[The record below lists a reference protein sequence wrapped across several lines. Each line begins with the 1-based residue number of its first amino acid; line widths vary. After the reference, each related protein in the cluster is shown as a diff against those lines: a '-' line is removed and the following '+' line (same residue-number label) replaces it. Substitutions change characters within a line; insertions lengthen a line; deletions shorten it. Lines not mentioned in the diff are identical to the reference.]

1 MKRTLPAAAFIALLS
16 SGAFAADL
24 PKAIAINENSSM
36 NDIQQALTNAGFA
49 NVTDLQQNGNVIR
62 AKGVYGGQPVEFVV
76 GARTGR
82 VYDQTKPVSINVTST
97 TSDQEIQSQLN
108 NLGYN
113 ITEIERRGNVVV
125 ATGQKAGTPVEVIV
139 DTQSGRFSDDLHTGT
154 GIDYIRTR
162 ASMDNAYL
170 ADQLKQLGYSDVGE
184 LKQSGNIYRTTAN
197 KGGVAMNVRINGETG
212 AVTSRR

>member
-1 MKRTLPAAAFIALLS
+1 MKRMLPAAAMFALLS

-24 PKAIAINENSSM
+24 PKSIEINENSSM
-36 NDIQQALTNAGFA
+36 NDIEKALTSAGFA
-49 NVTDLQQNGNVIR
+49 NVTGLQQNGNVIR
-62 AKGVYGGQPVEFVV
+62 AKAVYGGQPVEFVV

-97 TSDQEIQSQLN
+97 TSDQDIQKQLN
-108 NLGYN
+108 GLGYN

-139 DTQSGRFSDDLHTGT
+139 DTMSGRISDDLHT

-162 ASMDNAYL
+162 ASMDNAYVTQ
-170 ADQLKQLGYSDVGE
+170 QLQQLGYSDVSG
-184 LKQSGNIYRTTAN
+184 LSQAGNIYRATAT

-212 AVTSRR
+212 AVTSKR

>member
-1 MKRTLPAAAFIALLS
+1 MKRTLPAAAFLALLT

-24 PKAIAINENSSM
+24 PKSIAINENSSM
-36 NDIQQALTNAGFA
+36 NDIEKALTSAGFA
-49 NVTDLQQNGNVIR
+49 QVTGLQQNGNVIR
-62 AKGVYGGQPVEFVV
+62 AKAVYGGQPVEFVV

-82 VYDQTKPVSINVTST
+82 VYDQTKPVAIKMTST
-97 TSDQEIQSQLN
+97 TSDQEVQTQLN

-113 ITEIERRGNVVV
+113 VTEIERRGNVVV
-125 ATGQKAGTPVEVIV
+125 ATGQKAGMPVEVIV
-139 DTQSGRFSDDLHTGT
+139 DAESGRISDDLHT

-170 ADQLKQLGYSDVGE
+170 ADQLKQLGYSDVGD
-184 LKQSGNIYRTTAN
+184 LKQAGNIYRTTAT

-212 AVTSRR
+212 AVTSKR